1 MSKQYSFEEKKKIV
15 LEVFQSDN
23 KTEACKDVGISRQT
37 YYRWRVPVAEAI
49 KSNSKDGIEKTRRPK
64 KLARSIPAEIRE
76 KIISMAS
83 SGQYKSANAIA
94 KALANDRV
102 IHAGTVIKILEE
114 AGFYGVIEARDSE
127 GLLIKKKRGIIY
139 RD

>member
-1 MSKQYSFEEKKKIV
+1 MSKQYSFEEKKQIV
-15 LEVFQSDN
+15 LEVIQADN
-23 KTEACKDVGISRQT
+23 KTEACKDVGISRST
-37 YYRWRVPVAEAI
+37 YYRWRVSVAEAI
-49 KSNSKDGIEKTRRPK
+49 KSNSKDEIEKTRRPK

-102 IHAGTVIKILEE
+102 IHAGTVIKILES
-114 AGFYGVIEARDSE
+114 AGLYGVIEVRDLK
-127 GLLIKKKRGIIY
+127 GRKKKRSGLILP
-139 RD
+139 D